1 LAKRRKGANSIRRG
15 GQISQVNAAK
25 YLLKVFESS
34 SGLSGGLFY
43 LKSLLLAI
51 GNGQVQGTAVKAL
64 KQTPSYAKASLGKQ
78 KNYYKH

>member
-34 SGLSGGLFY
+34 SGLSGGLF
-43 LKSLLLAI
+43 LFKKFTVGHWQRSGARDSDKS
-51 GNGQVQGTAVKAL
+51 TKADSQL
-64 KQTPSYAKASLGKQ
+64 R
-78 KNYYKH
+78 